1 MNETRRSLPRFYIF
15 NGEKKRRLNEILQTK
30 DMHGDAS
37 KNMDDFFYY
46 LRNSFH
52 FLKRQFQGVS
62 FNQID
67 VYWFWM
73 GMIHMLC

>member
-1 MNETRRSLPRFYIF
+1 MKLGVPCLDFTYSMVRN
-15 NGEKKRRLNEILQTK
+15 KRRLNETLQTK

-52 FLKRQFQGVS
+52 FLKRQFQGAS

-67 VYWFWM
+67 VYWF
-73 GMIHMLC
+73 